1 MRKFL
6 ILAAAATVLASC
18 YDIKEIGNDV
28 KNNNEPTVIGF
39 GTFTEKATRANVE
52 NLEDYHT
59 TFAVWSTKKS
69 NNDASLA
76 PEVVFCGDSIKDII
90 TYDSE
95 KMHPN
100 HWTYEDYR
108 YWDKQ
113 ATYSF
118 VAVAPNASIVRYDM
132 PNDVANTGGTF
143 VTTDSTGY
151 TLIGQNLQTSEAPAA
166 AEKKVGFKGGQNED
180 TDLMTSGRITRNGAA
195 AVTDVNLQFKH
206 ILAKLNVSIAKDPT
220 FDNVKV
226 IIDSVRVI
234 GLDDTGTYF
243 EATSNNATSDWS
255 SSLKN
260 QDYMLS
266 WKNTD
271 GIELPNSETVGDTH
285 KEKPLYFI
293 ESLVMPQ
300 TIEQQVEKL
309 IVDYRI
315 KTTNK
320 EEKYNYVLDLYD
332 EEGYKVFANFMEH
345 NNYTI
350 KLTVKPNV
358 ITFDA
363 CSEVWT
369 NQGNEA
375 GIVPPVQQ

>member
-28 KNNNEPTVIGF
+28 KNNNEPTIIGF
-39 GTFTEKATRANVE
+39 GTYTEKATRASVE
-52 NLEDYHT
+52 NLEDYHS

-76 PEVVFCGDSIKDII
+76 PQVVFCGDSIEDII
-90 TYDSE
+90 TYDSTR
-95 KMHPN
+95 MYPN
-100 HWTYEDYR
+100 HWTYENHR

-118 VAVAPNASIVRYDM
+118 IAVSPNANIVRYDM
-132 PNDVANTGGTF
+132 PDDVANTGGTF
-143 VTTDSTGY
+143 VTTDTAGY
-151 TLIGQNLQTSEAPAA
+151 TLIGQNLQTSTAPAA

-180 TDLMTSGRITRNGAA
+180 TDLMTSGRITRNGAD
-195 AVTDVNLQFKH
+195 AVADVNLQFKH
-206 ILAKLNVSIAKDPT
+206 ILAKLNISIAKDPT

-243 EATSNNATSDWS
+243 EATSNTTSAWR

-266 WKNTD
+266 WKNTN
-271 GIELPNSETVGDTH
+271 GIELPNSETVGDKH
-285 KEKPLYFI
+285 VVKPLYFI

-300 TIEQQVEKL
+300 SIEKQVEKI

-315 KTTNK
+315 KSGNNMQQ
-320 EEKYNYVLDLYD
+320 YNWVLDLYD
-332 EEGYKVFANFMEH
+332 EEGYKVFDNFMEH

-350 KLTVKPNV
+350 KLTVKPNK

-369 NQGNEA
+369 NQENEA
-375 GIVPPVQQ
+375 SIVPPVQQ